1 MCNIQYALYIIYCI
15 NVRLI
20 IDLTLHIKGNML
32 SVWAPQNC
40 CELRQGVSMWL
51 HHLLSLAH
59 KLLLMPC
66 TLHCTIIYCLWWPT
80 LMIRSS
86 VIQHTHIGT
95 YTGLCYCYCTT
106 DRYINVWYTLYSIHT
121 CMVHTIQYSHMHGTC
136 TLPTSNRNDTTL
148 AM

>member
-1 MCNIQYALYIIYCI
+1 
-15 NVRLI
+15 
-20 IDLTLHIKGNML
+20 
-32 SVWAPQNC
+32 
-40 CELRQGVSMWL
+40 MWL

-59 KLLLMPC
+59 KLLLMSC

-86 VIQHTHIGT
+86 VIQHTHIRT

-121 CMVHTIQYSHMHGTC
+121 CMVHAIQYSHMHGTRYTVFTHAWY
-136 TLPTSNRNDTTL
+136 TLYSIHTCMVHAIQYSHMHGTHYTVFTHAWYL
-148 AM
+148 YIAHL